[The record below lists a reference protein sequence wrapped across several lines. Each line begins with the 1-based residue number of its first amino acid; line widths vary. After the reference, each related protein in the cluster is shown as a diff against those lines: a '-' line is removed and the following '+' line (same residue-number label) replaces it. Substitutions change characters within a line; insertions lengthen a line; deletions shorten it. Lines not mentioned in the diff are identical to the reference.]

1 MSFTTAQKE
10 EGTMYKR
17 TFKVLLAA
25 SVVALGVPVTAAAM
39 PTDHSGG
46 TVVAQK
52 SAPIVSEKV
61 AGLNPQNQPVA
72 PTATERM
79 TKLRLELSKAPIV
92 SEKAEG
98 FVISHRETATLTKSP
113 IVSEKTAGLNLPTQQ
128 QPVERVLVSS
138 NTGFDWGDAGIG
150 AGVMFGSILAAVAAA
165 GTVRRYHGHFAH

>member
-1 MSFTTAQKE
+1 
-10 EGTMYKR
+10 MYKR

-52 SAPIVSEKV
+52 SAPVVSEKV
-61 AGLNPQNQPVA
+61 AGVNIPVQVQRTA
-72 PTATERM
+72 PV
-79 TKLRLELSKAPIV
+79 V

-98 FVISHRETATLTKSP
+98 FVISKRETTTLTKSP
-113 IVSEKTAGLNLPTQQ
+113 IVSEKTTGLNLSTQQ

-138 NTGFDWGDAGIG
+138 SPTFDWGDAGIG
-150 AGVMFGSILAAVAAA
+150 AGVMFGSILAAAGAA
-165 GTVRRYHGHFAH
+165 GMLRRHHGHFAH